1 MLLDEIVELKK
12 GELEDGGKEDDDEA
26 REIEEF
32 VKSWEKEFEYVN

>member
-12 GELEDGGKEDDDEA
+12 GELEDGGKEDDDEV

-32 VKSWEKEFEYVN
+32 VKSWEKEFEFVN